1 MNYTTLI
8 STDTLTPHL
17 GEADWAVIDA
27 RFSLA
32 DTEQGRRAYEAAHI
46 PGAIYAHLDEDLSG
60 PIIRG
65 HTSRHPLP
73 DVATLV
79 ETFSTWGIDAGVQ
92 VVVYDDA
99 NGSIASR
106 LWWMLRWL
114 GHEAVAVL
122 DGGIARW
129 QAEGRPVKRG
139 TETRAARTFTPEI
152 HSEMVASAD
161 EVNAVRQQAEYRV
174 VDSRAANRYRGEDE
188 TLDPVAGHIP
198 GAVCSPFG
206 ANVGPDGRFLPA
218 DEIRVRLEDVLA
230 GRDPSQTIFYCGSGV
245 TAAHN
250 VLAMEYA
257 GLSGSRLYAGS
268 WSEWITDPDRPVATG
283 PNP

>member
-1 MNYTTLI
+1 
-8 STDTLTPHL
+8 
-17 GEADWAVIDA
+17 
-27 RFSLA
+27 
-32 DTEQGRRAYEAAHI
+32 
-46 PGAIYAHLDEDLSG
+46 
-60 PIIRG
+60 
-65 HTSRHPLP
+65 
-73 DVATLV
+73 
-79 ETFSTWGIDAGVQ
+79 

-122 DGGIARW
+122 DGGMTRW
-129 QAEGRPVKRG
+129 QTEGRPVKRG
-139 TETRAARTFTPEI
+139 TETRPARIFTPEI
-152 HSEMVASAD
+152 HSEMVVSVD
-161 EVNAVRQQAEYRV
+161 EVNALRQQDAYRV

-198 GAVCSPFG
+198 GAVCAPFG
-206 ANVGPDGRFLPA
+206 ANVGPDGRFLAA
-218 DEIRVRLEDVLA
+218 DEIRARLEDVLA
-230 GRDPSQTIFYCGSGV
+230 GRDPSQAIFYCGSGV

-257 GLSGSRLYAGS
+257 GLSGARLYAGS